1 MKKLIL
7 ALSIFSSALFA
18 DYYNDAL
25 FAYMSHNYSKAK
37 TYFKLSC
44 IKEKDA
50 LGCFSYA
57 NMINNEK
64 EKKEFLQKACE
75 LGLKKACE

>member
-25 FAYMSHNYSKAK
+25 YAYLSNDYPKAK
-37 TYFKLSC
+37 KYFKLAC
-44 IKEKDA
+44 LKEKDA

-57 NMINNEK
+57 NMIISNNK
-64 EKKEFLQKACE
+64 DKYLKKACE
-75 LGLKKACE
+75 LGLKKVCK

>member
-7 ALSIFSSALFA
+7 ALSLFSSAVFA

-25 FAYMSHNYSKAK
+25 YAYLKNNYPKAK
-37 TYFKLSC
+37 KYFKLAC
-44 IKEKDA
+44 LKEKDP

-57 NMINNEK
+57 NMVINDQEK
-64 EKKEFLQKACE
+64 YLKKACK
-75 LGLKKACE
+75 LGLKKACK